1 MKDTFK
7 EEKEILDALLVNVEM
22 LESYNNL
29 IYEKLRD
36 VEEEVGKVGKEDN
49 KDKLLLTLFTITRD
63 IKDYLTLCNTI
74 TDKKEMIQEQAQAV
88 YNMLANKK
96 GS

>member
-1 MKDTFK
+1 MKDNFK

-29 IYEKLRD
+29 IYEKLKD

>member
-1 MKDTFK
+1 MKDDFK

-36 VEEEVGKVGKEDN
+36 VEEEVGKVGKEDTS
-49 KDKLLLTLFTITRD
+49 DKLLLTLFTITKD

-74 TDKKEMIQEQAQAV
+74 TDKKEQIEEQAQAV

>member
-1 MKDTFK
+1 MKDDFK

-49 KDKLLLTLFTITRD
+49 KDKLLLTLFTITKD

-74 TDKKEMIQEQAQAV
+74 TDKKEQIEEQAQAV
-88 YNMLANKK
+88 YNMLTNKK